1 MTDIKEVEETVEENT
16 NTEEVSVE
24 ETSVMTACS
33 PFFKSANVVFKL
45 I

>member
-24 ETSVMTACS
+24 ETSEASEETPVNEN
-33 PFFKSANVVFKL
+33 FKWSHIK
-45 I
+45 